1 MKKQM
6 LGLLLTIIV
15 AFSVG
20 ASGYHQ
26 EDSGQGEGWKPY
38 TPSRLEW
45 LAVNYNA
52 LYRRN
57 VLSTLGYTIQITPLH
72 NIDTISIVVEYLPE
86 AERSMMNG
94 EIEYIKI
101 MIKTEVERRG
111 WASWLKIREDIRML
125 KEISQPPL

>member
-38 TPSRLEW
+38 TPTRLEW

-57 VLSTLGYTIQITPLH
+57 LLSTLGYTIRITPLH
-72 NIDTISIVVEYLPE
+72 NIDTISIAVGYLPE
-86 AERSMMNG
+86 AERSFMNR
-94 EIEYIKI
+94 EIEHIKE
-101 MIKTEVERRG
+101 MIKKDVEHRG
-111 WASWLKIREDIRML
+111 WSSWLKIREDVQIL
-125 KEISQPPL
+125 K